1 MTSWP
6 ITLPEGG
13 WPVPREGDAST
24 ARFGE
29 VWAVKAGGTTAPRL
43 IVSGARYASAR
54 PDMVLTAIVD
64 APPEHPSYAPPASGF
79 LGEEIPGVGRAQL
92 DLVTVVY
99 RDRLVQKL
107 GELETSRHASV
118 VGRVRDLIGP

>member
-1 MTSWP
+1 M
-6 ITLPEGG
+6 
-13 WPVPREGDAST
+13 

-29 VWAVKAGGTTAPRL
+29 VWTVKVGGTTAPRL
-43 IVSGARYASAR
+43 IISGLRYASAR

-79 LGEEIPGVGRAQL
+79 LGEEMPGVGRAQL

-99 RDRLVQKL
+99 RDRLVNKL
-107 GELETSRHASV
+107 GELQADRHSSV